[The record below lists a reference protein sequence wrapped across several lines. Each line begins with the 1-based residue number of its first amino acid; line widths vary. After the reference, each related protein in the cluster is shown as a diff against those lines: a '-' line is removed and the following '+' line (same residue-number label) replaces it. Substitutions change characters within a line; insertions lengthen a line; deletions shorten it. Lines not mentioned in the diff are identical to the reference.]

1 MKAVI
6 IGTAGRSHKELLTD
20 KAWSNMV
27 AKARELVPKG
37 AMGISG
43 GAAWADHIAVELY
56 RLGHLSQLMLHLPA
70 PIDNISCC
78 FVGGYIGGPKSA
90 ASAANYYHGMF
101 SQVLQRNTLQDIV
114 EAIQTIGCGYTFQP
128 PDMGLRAMFVRNALV
143 AKEVSEGDMALA
155 YTWDRGELSDSGTKN
170 TWDQIKISNK
180 QHVSMFDMVI

>member
-20 KAWSNMV
+20 KTWSNMV

-70 PIDNISCC
+70 PIDNVSCC
-78 FVGGYIGGPKSA
+78 FVGGYMGGPKR
-90 ASAANYYHGMF
+90 
-101 SQVLQRNTLQDIV
+101 VLHQQLT
-114 EAIQTIGCGYTFQP
+114 TT
-128 PDMGLRAMFVRNALV
+128 
-143 AKEVSEGDMALA
+143 
-155 YTWDRGELSDSGTKN
+155 
-170 TWDQIKISNK
+170 
-180 QHVSMFDMVI
+180 MVCSLKYSRETPYRTS

>member
-20 KAWSNMV
+20 KTWPNMV

-70 PIDNISCC
+70 PIDN
-78 FVGGYIGGPKSA
+78 
-90 ASAANYYHGMF
+90 
-101 SQVLQRNTLQDIV
+101 
-114 EAIQTIGCGYTFQP
+114 
-128 PDMGLRAMFVRNALV
+128 
-143 AKEVSEGDMALA
+143 VSSSL
-155 YTWDRGELSDSGTKN
+155 
-170 TWDQIKISNK
+170 
-180 QHVSMFDMVI
+180 

>member
-56 RLGHLSQLMLHLPA
+56 MRVKG
-70 PIDNISCC
+70 
-78 FVGGYIGGPKSA
+78 
-90 ASAANYYHGMF
+90 
-101 SQVLQRNTLQDIV
+101 
-114 EAIQTIGCGYTFQP
+114 
-128 PDMGLRAMFVRNALV
+128 
-143 AKEVSEGDMALA
+143 
-155 YTWDRGELSDSGTKN
+155 
-170 TWDQIKISNK
+170 IKT
-180 QHVSMFDMVI
+180 